1 MHNNASS
8 ESRLPNADSA
18 ARGQRM
24 PFLQNAHAESAR
36 VSACCWHGFEHINS
50 AMPRTHNQPV
60 AVLPPPAHAEPQED
74 ATNEMDENVDE
85 EVGHSTC

>member
-1 MHNNASS
+1 M
-8 ESRLPNADSA
+8 LA
-18 ARGQRM
+18 AGTG
-24 PFLQNAHAESAR
+24 LQ
-36 VSACCWHGFEHINS
+36 HINS

-74 ATNEMDENVDE
+74 ATNEMDENSDE